1 MKKTHTPSEIAAA
14 AAASKRG
21 RLMGA
26 LAFLIGA
33 LMVWVTPQF
42 VALHCVLMAGAA
54 LAGGRAA
61 GRAAAMHDPK
71 AVRRGGGMG
80 GMLTG
85 LGFGL
90 PFALWNAY
98 QWATLDDAAAARRL
112 AALSQSELA
121 QMRQFNIQPG
131 LEYFIGQDAS
141 FIFGY
146 LLAGLM
152 LGWLVGVVGGLLGT
166 GKT

>member
-1 MKKTHTPSEIAAA
+1 
-14 AAASKRG
+14 
-21 RLMGA
+21 MGA

-33 LMVWVTPQF
+33 LMAGLTPQF

-54 LAGGRAA
+54 LAGGMAA
-61 GRAAAMHDPK
+61 GRAAAIHDER
-71 AVRRGGGMG
+71 AARRGGGAG

-90 PFALWNAY
+90 PFALWNGY
-98 QWATLDDAAAARRL
+98 QWVTLDDAAVARRL

-121 QMRQFNIQPG
+121 EMRRFNIQPG
-131 LEYFIGQDAS
+131 LEYFIGQDVS

-146 LLAGLM
+146 LLAGLII
-152 LGWLVGVVGGLLGT
+152 GWLVGMVGGLLGT
-166 GKT
+166 RRT

>member
-1 MKKTHTPSEIAAA
+1 MKKTHTPSEIAATA
-14 AAASKRG
+14 AAGKRG

-61 GRAAAMHDPK
+61 GQVAAMHHAK
-71 AVRRGGGMG
+71 AARSGGGIG

-90 PFALWNAY
+90 PFALWHIY
-98 QWATLDDAAAARRL
+98 QWTALDDAAVARRL

-121 QMRQFNIQPG
+121 EMQRFNIQPG
-131 LEYFIGQDAS
+131 LEYFIGQDVS

-146 LLAGLM
+146 LLAGLIV
-152 LGWLVGVVGGLLGT
+152 GWLVGSVGGLLGT
-166 GKT
+166 RKT

>member
-1 MKKTHTPSEIAAA
+1 
-14 AAASKRG
+14 
-21 RLMGA
+21 MGA
-26 LAFLIGA
+26 LAFTIGV
-33 LMVWVTPQF
+33 LMVWATPQF

-61 GRAAAMHDPK
+61 GRAAASHDLK
-71 AVRRGGGMG
+71 AARSGGGIG

-90 PFALWNAY
+90 PFVLWNVY
-98 QWATLDDAAAARRL
+98 QWATLDNAGVARRL
-112 AALSQSELA
+112 AALSQGELA
-121 QMRQFNIQPG
+121 QMQQFNIQPG

-146 LLAGLM
+146 LLAGLII
-152 LGWLVGVVGGLLGT
+152 GWLVGMVGGLLGART
-166 GKT
+166 T